1 MKIKKFRKLIVNT
14 SMTLEKYK
22 GLRVGQALV
31 NELFELTGN
40 NLCPGMPNSLDP
52 FYNEINVNAFLMFIM
67 LGFKERDEVEA
78 NLLYKGFVKKHLPT
92 IYQGELTK

>member
-14 SMTLEKYK
+14 SMALEKYK
-22 GLRVGQALV
+22 DLRVGQALV

-52 FYNEINVNAFLMFIM
+52 FDKEINVKPFLMFIM

-78 NLLYKGFVKKHLPT
+78 NLLYKGFVKKYLPI
-92 IYQGELTK
+92 IYQGEMVK